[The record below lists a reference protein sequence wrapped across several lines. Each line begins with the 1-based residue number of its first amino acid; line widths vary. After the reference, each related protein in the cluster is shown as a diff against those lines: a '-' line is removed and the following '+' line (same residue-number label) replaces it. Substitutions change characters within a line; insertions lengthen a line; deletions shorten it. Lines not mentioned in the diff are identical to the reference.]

1 MAKQP
6 LGRCRRPSH
15 SGHWS
20 YRTGLYGVSLLSYS
34 TRVSTST
41 SSVPT
46 PYLDAGPSTG
56 PSHTELTSL
65 LSRASEWFVSW
76 ETVRAAHGIA
86 FARPEWRLALSQ
98 SHTPLRS
105 HVLQDR
111 RLNFVFP
118 SLREKPTRRHS
129 TARLLAKLS

>member
-1 MAKQP
+1 M
-6 LGRCRRPSH
+6 
-15 SGHWS
+15 
-20 YRTGLYGVSLLSYS
+20 
-34 TRVSTST
+34 
-41 SSVPT
+41 
-46 PYLDAGPSTG
+46 G

-118 SLREKPTRRHS
+118 SLREKLTRRHLDGS
-129 TARLLAKLS
+129 SSGETELAILRNGWARMA